1 MEKAEKIMKALENLE
16 EFGASYQHILRHLEG
31 RGVKDPDII
40 LEASEWVSKLI
51 LEKRLSFEE
60 LHEIVSGISAIR
72 ESQFVGALVA
82 MTEALPKEGDYYKDD
97 DLDWLKE
104 ELDGLDENDS
114 SRYSWD
120 QDDDSDDDNGFSWGT
135 AS

>member
-16 EFGASYQHILRHLEG
+16 EFGADYQHILRHLEG

-51 LEKRLSFEE
+51 LEKRLRFEE
-60 LHEIVSGISAIR
+60 LHVVASGIFAIR
-72 ESQFVGALVA
+72 ESQFVSTLVA
-82 MTEALPKEGDYYKDD
+82 MTEALPKEGDYYKGD

-104 ELDGLDENDS
+104 GLDELDENNS
-114 SRYSWD
+114 SQYPWD
-120 QDDDSDDDNGFSWGT
+120 QDDDSDDDDFR
-135 AS
+135 